1 MNYLAITKDDM
12 INGEGLRVVLWV
24 AGCSHKCQNCQ
35 NPHSWNESNG
45 VPFIEETKQEL
56 FKELERDYISGIT
69 FSGGDPLYINN
80 RETITNLCKGI
91 KEKFPN
97 KNIWLYTGYVYEEV
111 QDLEIMKYIDVL
123 IDGPYIE
130 SKRDIDLEWRGSSN
144 QRIIKMKELQNK

>member
-24 AGCSHKCQNCQ
+24 AGCGHKCQNCQ
-35 NPHSWNESNG
+35 NPHSWNENSG
-45 VPFIEETKQEL
+45 VSFTEETKQEL
-56 FKELERDYISGIT
+56 FKELEKDYISGIT

-80 RETITNLCKGI
+80 RETVTRLCKEI
-91 KEKFPN
+91 KGKFPN
-97 KNIWLYTGYVYEEV
+97 KNIWLYTGYVYGEV

-130 SKRDIDLEWRGSSN
+130 SKRDIELEWRGSSN
-144 QRIIKMKELQNK
+144 QRIIRIKEL

>member
-1 MNYLAITKDDM
+1 M
-12 INGEGLRVVLWV
+12 
-24 AGCSHKCQNCQ
+24 
-35 NPHSWNESNG
+35 
-45 VPFIEETKQEL
+45 
-56 FKELERDYISGIT
+56 
-69 FSGGDPLYINN
+69 YINN